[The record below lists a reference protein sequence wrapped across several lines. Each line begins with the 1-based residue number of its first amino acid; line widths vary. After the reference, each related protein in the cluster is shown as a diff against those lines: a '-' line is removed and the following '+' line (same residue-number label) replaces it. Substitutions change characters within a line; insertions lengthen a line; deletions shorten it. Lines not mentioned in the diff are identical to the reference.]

1 MTIGEARREFMR
13 ELKVSTGDVGVLLF
27 ADDMGIMAESEEG
40 LRSNL
45 QALSEVMDRWDLEV
59 TWKRPK

>member
-1 MTIGEARREFMR
+1 MR